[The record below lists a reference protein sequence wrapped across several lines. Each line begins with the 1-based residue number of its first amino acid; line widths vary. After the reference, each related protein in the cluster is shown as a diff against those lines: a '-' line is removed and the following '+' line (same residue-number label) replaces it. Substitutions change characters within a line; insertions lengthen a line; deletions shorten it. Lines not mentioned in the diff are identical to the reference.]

1 MSKLF
6 SEEVDVKVDEDVLG
20 KLTAKDKAVEDVKE
34 EFKEKAKEEIKKEK
48 KSRKVKEEVKVEN
61 KVKVE
66 IKNLNIRKGPGK
78 EFEKDGFCKP
88 GVYEIEDVR
97 NGYGKIKGK
106 DQWISLQYTNKI

>member
-6 SEEVDVKVDEDVLG
+6 SEEVDIKVDEDVLG

-48 KSRKVKEEVKVEN
+48 KSRKVKEEIKVEN

-66 IKNLNIRKGPGK
+66 IKNLNVRKGPGIKFAK
-78 EFEKDGFCKP
+78 EAKFLEP
-88 GVYEIEDVR
+88 GEYVIFKEE
-97 NGYGKIKGK
+97 NGYGKIG
-106 DQWISLQYTNKI
+106 DDRWIALKYTVK